1 MSKKI
6 DVFVGVRQQS
16 GKLICK
22 YKYQILALKKN
33 IKSYLV
39 TYNSS
44 CRFSLRVCCLEDVM
58 VRLAACG

>member
-22 YKYQILALKKN
+22 YKYQILALKKKHKELFGD
-33 IKSYLV
+33 I
-39 TYNSS
+39 
-44 CRFSLRVCCLEDVM
+44 
-58 VRLAACG
+58 